1 MPPRRAIQLS
11 DKQRAEMPKHMNDK
25 TTTEGGKE
33 TIADQIYNSIRRDLM
48 ECRWPAG
55 HTLKIRN
62 LAAEFG
68 VSPMPVRLALKRL
81 GNEGSLTIEENRSAR
96 VPVISQRR
104 FSEFYEVTVR
114 LESLA
119 LERAAERITPQQLT
133 SLIEQAEAM
142 RVEIE
147 QGRTTGYAQ
156 RFNSMLMEVYRIGG
170 SSALIE
176 MIEYA
181 WVHVAPP
188 SNAIFESP
196 AFVSKIHAHLTEIF
210 QALRRKDTTDAVTAL
225 VAALSYAERAMTLL
239 MDMERSTTLLKGP
252 KRRSRKAAQDAQAS
266 NEP

>member
-1 MPPRRAIQLS
+1 
-11 DKQRAEMPKHMNDK
+11 MNDK
-25 TTTEGGKE
+25 NLTDASKK
-33 TIADQIYNSIRRDLM
+33 TIADQIYHSIRKDLM

-62 LAAEFG
+62 IAAEFG

-81 GNEGSLTIEENRSAR
+81 GDEGALTIEENRSAR

-114 LESLA
+114 LETLA
-119 LERAAERITPQQLT
+119 LQRASERITPEQIS
-133 SLIEQAEAM
+133 SLIEQAEALQLS
-142 RVEIE
+142 IDKG
-147 QGRTTGYAQ
+147 QTAGYAQ
-156 RFNSMLMEVYRIGG
+156 RFNSMLMELYRIGG

-188 SNAIFESP
+188 SNAIFEAP
-196 AFVSKIHAHLTEIF
+196 AFVSKIHVHLQEIF
-210 QALRRKDTTDAVTAL
+210 QAIRRKDGEAAEEAL

-239 MDMERSTTLLKGP
+239 MDMERTSSSLRAQ
-252 KRRSRKAAQDAQAS
+252 KRRAERVQAAPAPVAEDA
-266 NEP
+266 

>member
-1 MPPRRAIQLS
+1 
-11 DKQRAEMPKHMNDK
+11 MNDRNL
-25 TTTEGGKE
+25 TEGGKE
-33 TIADQIYNSIRRDLM
+33 TIADQIYNSIRKDLM

-81 GNEGSLTIEENRSAR
+81 GNEGALTIEENRSAR
-96 VPVISQRR
+96 VPIISQRR

-114 LESLA
+114 LETLA
-119 LERAAERITPQQLT
+119 LERASTRITPQQLA
-133 SLIEQAEAM
+133 SLLEQAEAL

-147 QGRTTGYAQ
+147 KGRTAGYAQ
-156 RFNSMLMEVYRIGG
+156 RFNSMLMEIYRIGG

-188 SNAIFESP
+188 SNAIFEAP
-196 AFVSKIHAHLTEIF
+196 VFVSKIHVHLIEILE
-210 QALRRKDTTDAVTAL
+210 ALRRKDPAAAETAL

-239 MDMERSTTLLKGP
+239 MDMDRSSSSLRGL
-252 KRRSRKAAQDAQAS
+252 KRRTQKASYAAEGMA
-266 NEP
+266 EEA

>member
-1 MPPRRAIQLS
+1 
-11 DKQRAEMPKHMNDK
+11 MNGK
-25 TTTEGGKE
+25 NLTEGGKE
-33 TIADQIYNSIRRDLM
+33 TIADQIYNAIRKDLM

-81 GNEGSLTIEENRSAR
+81 GNEGALTIEENRSAR

-114 LESLA
+114 LETLA
-119 LERAAERITPQQLT
+119 LERASTRITPQQLN
-133 SLIEQAEAM
+133 SLLDEAEHL

-147 QGRTTGYAQ
+147 NGRTVGYAQ
-156 RFNSMLMEVYRIGG
+156 RFNSMLMEIYRIGG

-188 SNAIFESP
+188 SNAIFEAP
-196 AFVSKIHAHLTEIF
+196 AFVSKIHAHLIEILE
-210 QALRRKDTTDAVTAL
+210 ALRRKDSAAAETAL

-239 MDMERSTTLLKGP
+239 MDMERSSSSLRGL
-252 KRRSRKAAQDAQAS
+252 KRRVQKANPAEERMAG
-266 NEP
+266 EV

>member
-1 MPPRRAIQLS
+1 
-11 DKQRAEMPKHMNDK
+11 MNDK
-25 TTTEGGKE
+25 NQTEASRNS
-33 TIADQIYNSIRRDLM
+33 IADQIYHSIRKDLM

-81 GNEGSLTIEENRSAR
+81 GNEGALKIEENRSAR
-96 VPVISQRR
+96 VPIISQRR
-104 FSEFYEVTVR
+104 FSEFYEITVR
-114 LESLA
+114 LETLA
-119 LERAAERITPQQLT
+119 VQRASERITPEQLT
-133 SLIEQAEAM
+133 SLINQAEAI
-142 RVEIE
+142 RLEIE

-156 RFNSMLMEVYRIGG
+156 RFNSTLMELYRIGG

-188 SNAIFESP
+188 SNAIFEAP
-196 AFVSKIHAHLTEIF
+196 VFVSKIHVHLIEIF
-210 QALRRKDTTDAVTAL
+210 QALRRKDSGAAEDAL

-239 MDMERSTTLLKGP
+239 MDMERTSSSLRAR
-252 KRRSRKAAQDAQAS
+252 KRRARGEDELAASIGEDA
-266 NEP
+266 

>member
-1 MPPRRAIQLS
+1 
-11 DKQRAEMPKHMNDK
+11 MNDK
-25 TTTEGGKE
+25 NLTEGGKE
-33 TIADQIYNSIRRDLM
+33 FIADQIYNSIRRDLM

-81 GNEGSLTIEENRSAR
+81 GDEGALTVEENRSAR

-114 LESLA
+114 LETLA
-119 LERAAERITPQQLT
+119 LERASTRITPQQLT
-133 SLIEQAEAM
+133 SLVDRAEAM
-142 RVEIE
+142 RLEIE
-147 QGRTTGYAQ
+147 QGRTAGYAQ
-156 RFNSMLMEVYRIGG
+156 RFNSMLMEVYRTGG

-196 AFVSKIHAHLTEIF
+196 AFVSKIHAHLIEVF
-210 QALRRKDTTDAVTAL
+210 QALRRKDPIAAENAL
-225 VAALSYAERAMTLL
+225 VAALSYAERAMNLL
-239 MDMERSTTLLKGP
+239 MDMERSTSSLRGQ
-252 KRRSRKAAQDAQAS
+252 KRRARKGDQAAES
-266 NEP
+266 MNEA

>member
-1 MPPRRAIQLS
+1 
-11 DKQRAEMPKHMNDK
+11 MNDK
-25 TTTEGGKE
+25 TLTDAGKT
-33 TIADQIYNSIRRDLM
+33 TIADQIYHSIRKDLM

-62 LAAEFG
+62 LAMEFG

-81 GNEGSLTIEENRSAR
+81 GNEGALTIEENRSAR

-104 FSEFYEVTVR
+104 FSEFYEITVR

-119 LERAAERITPQQLT
+119 VQRASERITPQQLNA
-133 SLIEQAEAM
+133 LIAQAEALGLE
-142 RVEIE
+142 VE
-147 QGRTTGYAQ
+147 QGRTVGYAQ
-156 RFNSMLMEVYRIGG
+156 RFNSMLMELYRIGG

-188 SNAIFESP
+188 SNAIFEAP
-196 AFVSKIHAHLTEIF
+196 VFVTKIHVHLVEIF
-210 QALRRKDTTDAVTAL
+210 QALRRKDSEGAVDAL

-239 MDMERSTTLLKGP
+239 MDMERTSSTLRAQ
-252 KRRSRKAAQDAQAS
+252 KRRSRKGDDIEASISEDA
-266 NEP
+266 

>member
-1 MPPRRAIQLS
+1 MTDMRL
-11 DKQRAEMPKHMNDK
+11 
-25 TTTEGGKE
+25 TEGGKE
-33 TIADQIYNSIRRDLM
+33 TIADQIYNSIRTDLM

-81 GNEGSLTIEENRSAR
+81 GDEGALAVEENRSAR

-114 LESLA
+114 LETLA
-119 LERAAERITPQQLT
+119 LTKASQKITAQQIAT
-133 SLIEQAEAM
+133 LIEKAEVL
-142 RVEIE
+142 RQEVEE
-147 QGRTTGYAQ
+147 GRTDGYAQ
-156 RFNSMLMEVYRIGG
+156 RFNSMLMELYRTGG

-188 SNAIFESP
+188 ANAIFEAP
-196 AFVSKIHAHLTEIF
+196 AFVSKIHAHLMEILE
-210 QALRRKDTTDAVTAL
+210 AVRRKDLIAAETAL
-225 VAALSYAERAMTLL
+225 VSALSYAERAMTLL
-239 MDMERSTTLLKGP
+239 MDMERSSTSLSAL
-252 KRRSRKAAQDAQAS
+252 KRRKRTAGSTADDLIDVA
-266 NEP
+266 